1 MEWWVWVLV
10 GLVLV
15 LAEALFGGEL
25 WLLLVG
31 CAAIAVGAVTGL
43 GVDSFAL
50 QLLGFSVLGAG
61 VFLVKRQLRL
71 AGDPTRV
78 GSEELAG
85 ETGRVTSAIGSRE
98 SGVAEF
104 RGARWT
110 ARSAQGTPVEVGAN
124 VRVVRVEGVTLWV
137 ETED

>member
-10 GLVLV
+10 GLVLA
-15 LAEALFGGEL
+15 LAEAMFGGEL

-43 GVDSFAL
+43 GVDSVVL
-50 QLLGFSVLGAG
+50 QLLGFSVLCAG
-61 VFLVKRQLRL
+61 VFLVKRRLRL
-71 AGDPTRV
+71 AGDPTQV

-85 ETGRVTSAIGSRE
+85 EIGRVISTIGSRE
-98 SGVAEF
+98 SGAAEF
-104 RGARWT
+104 RGVPWT
-110 ARSAQGTPVEVGAN
+110 ARSAQGSPIEVGSS